1 MINRRNVFLSA
12 ILFLSIF
19 LRMEGLFCGLPS
31 STGRLSTFHF
41 DEYMTFESLGN
52 MKPASF
58 DFYPGITLCWGSF
71 QVYAE
76 GAVLKIMQ
84 LAGIFNPLSKDEL
97 KKNLRQADR
106 MYISGRIMTGLFS
119 LASVILIFVLARRFF
134 GEKSALWTAA
144 FLAFSYVEVY
154 ISSIVKPDS
163 IMLFWGIL
171 SFYFLLFWQESARK
185 KHLML
190 AAVFNGLS
198 FASKYTGLIFF
209 LNFAVLSFFLLRR
222 EGIKK
227 TLVNFILYGFLMTAV
242 FLIVN
247 PYFIIRPADSFSYF
261 WAMFSK
267 TSASG
272 SLLAGYREYF
282 LEIMPVS
289 YGLPILIFF
298 TASAIWALKSS
309 RKLLHVPLFFCAFYI
324 VKFGYP
330 LNQAFTYSLP
340 MAPFIALVC
349 GVAAGEINKKW
360 IYLAAFLTLLYSFSY
375 CLWQKS
381 LWTSENTVSKVSRYI
396 EKNINTNSVFCISR
410 MDIWTPVILRKYDT
424 PYRLS
429 IAGGPKTLFD
439 EGLRMMLS
447 NTSGCGYAVI
457 SEYENR
463 IIASDLSLSA
473 LKKDMQEKFDR
484 VYEIKRPENRLF
496 VLSNSHH
503 YLFASFMNPGFELFV
518 KRGKNG
524 SKRDSSLLQRN

>member
-1 MINRRNVFLSA
+1 MINRKNIFLA
-12 ILFLSIF
+12 VIVLFSIF
-19 LRMEGLFCGLPS
+19 LRIEGLFCGLPS

-52 MKPASF
+52 MKPSSF

-71 QVYAE
+71 QVYVQ

-84 LAGIFNPLSKDEL
+84 LAGAFNPLSKDEL

-119 LASVILIFVLARRFF
+119 LASVILIFILSRRFF

-171 SFYFLLFWQESARK
+171 SFYFLLYWQESAKR
-185 KHLML
+185 KHLIA

-209 LNFAVLSFFLLRR
+209 LNFATFSLFLLRR

-227 TLVNFILYGFLMTAV
+227 TLINCILYGLAMTAV

-247 PYFIIRPADSFSYF
+247 PYFILRPADSFFYF

-282 LEIMPVS
+282 LEILPVS
-289 YGLPILIFF
+289 YGLPILLFF
-298 TASAIWALKSS
+298 AGSAVWALKS
-309 RKLLHVPLFFCAFYI
+309 RKKMLYVPLFFCAFYA

-360 IYLAAFLTLLYSFSY
+360 IKIAASLTLLYSFHY
-375 CLWQKS
+375 CLWQKN
-381 LWTSENTVSKVSRYI
+381 LWTSENTVSKVSQYI

-410 MDIWTPVILRKYDT
+410 MEIWTPTILRKYDT
-424 PYRLS
+424 PYRLL

-439 EGLRMMLS
+439 EGLRIMLS
-447 NTSGCGYAVI
+447 NTSGCDAVVL

-463 IIASDLSLSA
+463 IIASDLRLSG
-473 LKKDMQEKFDR
+473 LKKELQEKFDR
-484 VYEIKRPENRLF
+484 VYEIRRPENRFF
-496 VLSNSHH
+496 VLSGSHH

-524 SKRDSSLLQRN
+524 SKLDSSLLQRN